1 MWAEPLSKRP
11 SIQNNIKPKLKIGK
25 PDDRL
30 EQQADRVADAVMLM
44 PDQPLQMQALEDEE
58 ELQMQP
64 MEEEEIQMKPAI
76 RRSHD
81 GNMITSPTISSK
93 ISEMQGTGQSLPAE
107 TQEEMG
113 NKMGTD
119 FSRLS
124 IHTGPDASQLSDNL
138 GARAFTVG
146 NDIYFNRGEY
156 KPGTTEGRRLI
167 AHELV
172 HTVQKESMSPQ
183 YGSATVYGKW
193 WKFWNWFSDDEIEDM
208 NEAIQII
215 DSHVSEA
222 QQVFDAAANTIGESE
237 IRNILNRAKSN
248 LNSISGILSSAE
260 LNIERFENVSGLARA
275 IEALSN
281 IDVSKDP
288 AAAADE
294 FDNFFKFAGAVGQ
307 EINNPVLSSYANF
320 LQQLGEQNFFSKLSR
335 TLRQG
340 YGGQGSGI
348 REEINREFERQGKGR
363 VYD

>member
-1 MWAEPLSKRP
+1 MIAFQSPSK
-11 SIQNNIKPKLKIGK
+11 IQTKLKIGY
-25 PDDRL
+25 PNDRF
-30 EQQADRVADAVMLM
+30 EQQADRVADAVVNK
-44 PDQPLQMQALEDEE
+44 PDQPLQMQPQEEDE

-64 MEEEEIQMKPAI
+64 MEEEEELQMKPAI

-81 GNMITSPTISSK
+81 GNMITSPNISSK
-93 ISEMQGTGQSLPAE
+93 ISEMQGSGQPLAAE

-113 NKMGTD
+113 DKMGAD

-124 IHTGPDASQLSDNL
+124 IHTGPDAAQLSDNL

-146 NDIYFNRGEY
+146 NNIYFNRGEY

-172 HTVQKESMSPQ
+172 HTVQQGSMSPQ
-183 YGSATVYGKW
+183 YEGATVYGKW

-222 QQVFDAAANTIGESE
+222 KQIFDAAANSIGESE
-237 IRNILNRAKSN
+237 ITNILNRAKSN
-248 LNSISGILSSAE
+248 LNSISGILNSAE
-260 LNIERFENVSGLARA
+260 SNIQRFENVSGLARA

-281 IDVSKDP
+281 VDVSKDP

-294 FDNFFKFAGAVGQ
+294 FDNLFKYAGAIGQ
-307 EINNPVLSSYANF
+307 EINNPILSSYADF

-335 TLRQG
+335 IMRQG

-348 REEINREFERQGKGR
+348 REEINREFERQGKGP
-363 VYD
+363 VYE